1 MEVRTPSALGALIRA
16 RRRELKLDQ
25 ATLAAR
31 VGVTR
36 QWLIAVERGKPT
48 VALGLVLRTL
58 AALGLILDVRVEGT
72 PQQYLPSHARPTLP
86 QIDIDGIVNRYRKS
100 RS

>member
-31 VGVTR
+31 AGVSR
-36 QWLIAVERGKPT
+36 PWLSAVEKGKPT
-48 VALGLVLRTL
+48 AELGLVLRTL
-58 AALGLILDVRVEGT
+58 AALGLILDIRAEGAQSDSPPTVRVN
-72 PQQYLPSHARPTLP
+72 LP
-86 QIDIDGIVNRYRKS
+86 QIDIDAIVDRHRKS